1 MKTQI
6 VELLTQ
12 NPKQSYNL
20 RQIARHLDLDSGD
33 FKVLRKDLKS
43 LVKTGKIIVHP
54 GERYSLRDE
63 SKVLKGVIK
72 VHPNGYGFLIPD
84 SKKKY
89 DVFIPGR
96 HLNHALNGD
105 TVLVESFR
113 SGGDGRFE
121 GRIIQVLE
129 RANDVFV
136 GKLIKKDQHFYVV
149 SKDAG
154 TPMEIYIPKKNL
166 LKASVN
172 DLVAVSLEQYPG
184 PGIVPVGEVKQV
196 IGDEENDEN
205 LTDAILLKHHIARPF
220 PKEVLKQVQDF
231 DDDVE
236 YELEKGRV
244 DLTELPI
251 VTIDGI
257 TAKDFDDAVCVVKKG
272 QSYIL
277 YVSIADVSEY
287 VTRNSD
293 LDQEAWNRAT
303 STYLPDECIPM
314 LPEKLSNGLCSLNP
328 HVYRKTLTA
337 ELHYNRSFQFVK
349 ARYYKSLIKS
359 HRRCTYE
366 EVQAYFDG
374 VPNEKYEKRMAQSF
388 DLMKLLASKLMEQTA
403 QRGAMNF
410 DLPEAEV
417 IYDVHGHIQTIQRSM
432 RFFSHRMIEM
442 FMVAANVAVAQLFST
457 YGLPLLYRIH
467 DKPDSIKQQ
476 NFLKLVADLGLGQHL
491 KGFDPS
497 LFFEEMSGHA
507 LETFLQTTFLR
518 SLKQAV
524 YDPENIGHFGLALQ
538 DYAHFTSPIR
548 RYPDL
553 ITHRQLHA
561 LLKGFK
567 DQIAELKKTDLKKRK
582 AIEAKLPYSFN
593 DLIQVGRH
601 CSGREREAV
610 EAEREVLSVRRALFM
625 KDYLHDKFFGRVNR
639 VSRYGLVVELDPYY
653 VEGFLDVKD
662 IDSDYFIF
670 DEKRIC
676 LRGRRT
682 NKQFKIGDR
691 VWVSVAG
698 VEVDSGRVQLS
709 LHEKSVK
716 KQKPKSHNGKRKNNK
731 RQTKRRGKR
740 SKQ

>member
-1 MKTQI
+1 MKNNI
-6 VELLTQ
+6 VDLLTE
-12 NPKQSYNL
+12 NPKQTFNVRQVAHHLKLESADYKKL
-20 RQIARHLDLDSGD
+20 RGA
-33 FKVLRKDLKS
+33 LKS
-43 LVKTGKIIVHP
+43 LVKDGKIIVHP
-54 GERYSLRDE
+54 DERYSLRDVN
-63 SKVLKGVIK
+63 KVLKGVIK

-96 HLNHALNGD
+96 HLNFALNGD

-113 SGGDGRFE
+113 SSGDGRFE

-136 GKLIKKDQHFYVV
+136 GKLIRKNQHFYVV

-166 LKASVN
+166 LKASVG

-184 PGIVPVGEVKQV
+184 PGIVPVGEIKQV
-196 IGDEENDEN
+196 IGDEENDAN
-205 LTDAILLKHHIARPF
+205 LTDAILLKHHIERGF
-220 PKEVLKQVQDF
+220 PNEVHKQIQDL

-236 YELEKGRV
+236 YELDKGRV
-244 DLTELPI
+244 DLTDLPI

-272 QSYIL
+272 QAYVL

-293 LDQEAWNRAT
+293 LDQEACSRAT

-328 HVYRKTLTA
+328 HVYRKTMTA
-337 ELHYNRSFQFVK
+337 ELHFNRAFQFTK

-374 VPNEKYEKRMAQSF
+374 VPNENYDKNLKVSF
-388 DLMKLLASKLMEQTA
+388 DLMKLLATKLMDQTGA
-403 QRGAMNF
+403 RGAMNF

-432 RFFSHRMIEM
+432 RFFTHRMIEM
-442 FMVAANVAVAQLFST
+442 FMVAANVAVAQLFSH

-497 LFFEEMSGHA
+497 LFFEEMQGHA

-553 ITHRQLHA
+553 IVHRQLKA
-561 LLKGFK
+561 LLKSFK
-567 DQIAELKKTDLKKRK
+567 DQVAEIKKTDLKKQK
-582 AIEAKLPYSFN
+582 TIEVKLPYSFN
-593 DLIQVGRH
+593 DLVQLGRH
-601 CSGREREAV
+601 CSDRERSSV
-610 EAEREVLSVRRALFM
+610 DAEREVLKVRRALFA
-625 KDYLHDKFFGRVNR
+625 KEFLHDKFFGRVNR

-662 IDSDYFIF
+662 IESDYFIY

-676 LRGRRT
+676 LMGRRT
-682 NKQFKIGDR
+682 HKKFKIGDR
-691 VWVSVAG
+691 VWVTVSA
-698 VEVDSGRVQLS
+698 VEVDSGGIQLA

-716 KQKPKSHNGKRKNNK
+716 KQKPSNQHKRKKRGRKAQRNK
-731 RQTKRRGKR
+731 KR
-740 SKQ
+740 SSK